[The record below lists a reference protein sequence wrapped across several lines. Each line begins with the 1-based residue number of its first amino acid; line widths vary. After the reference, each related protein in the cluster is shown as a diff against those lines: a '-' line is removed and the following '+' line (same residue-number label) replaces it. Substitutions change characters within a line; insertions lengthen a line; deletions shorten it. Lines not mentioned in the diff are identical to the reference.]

1 MENQMNAPA
10 ESAEMNMKAAVGKAA
25 LPMGRMILLGMMA
38 GAFIALGGAASST
51 AVSGIADVGTA
62 RTVAGLIF
70 PVGLIMIILTGGELF
85 TGNSLMLMAAL
96 DGRITYRRLI
106 RNLFVVY
113 FSNLAGALL
122 IDVLIVYSGNLDL
135 AGAGVGAYAVKT
147 AVGKAAITP
156 VRAVTSGI
164 LCNILVCVA
173 ILAATA
179 ARDAAGKI
187 WAVFFPIFA
196 FVVGGFEHS
205 VANMF
210 YLPTGLMAAKNPQYA
225 SRAMEALGITAE
237 QLNGLDAWAILR
249 NLLFVTIGNLIGG
262 MLFVAVPYY
271 LINRKGKG
279 GSKP

>member
-1 MENQMNAPA
+1 MEKLLNSPA

-25 LPMGRMILLGMMA
+25 LPLGRMVILGMMA

-51 AVSGIADVGTA
+51 AVSGIADVGMA
-62 RTVAGLIF
+62 RTLAGVIF
-70 PVGLIMIILTGGELF
+70 PVGLIMIVLTGGELF
-85 TGNSLMLMAAL
+85 TGNSLLLMSAL
-96 DGRITYRRLI
+96 DGRITYKNLI
-106 RNLFVVY
+106 RNLLVVY

-122 IDVLIVYSGNLDL
+122 IDVLIVYSGNLNL
-135 AGAGVGAYAVKT
+135 ADAGVGAYAVKT

-164 LCNILVCVA
+164 LCNILVCVS

-187 WAVFFPIFA
+187 WAIFFPIFA
-196 FVVGGFEHS
+196 FVVGGFEHC

-210 YLPTGLMAAKNPQYA
+210 YLPVGLMAAKNPQYA
-225 SRAMEALGITAE
+225 NRAIEALGVTAE
-237 QLNGLDAWAILR
+237 QLNGLDAWGILR

-262 MLFVAVPYY
+262 MLFVAVPCYF
-271 LINRKGKG
+271 INCKGNKEG
-279 GSKP
+279 AV